1 MGRTSGGGGALK
13 EHAKIT
19 SPQTSAR
26 LPHLKTPS
34 MSAAPL
40 PIPPTWENIFDYGY
54 TRQQF
59 AELSAAVDAA
69 YAQGDV
75 FPTRENL
82 FRALELVQ
90 PGDVKIVILGQ
101 DPYPTPGNAHG
112 LSFSVPPTVRT
123 PASLK
128 AIYQS
133 LARSYPTWTSP
144 ASGHLEAWAHQ
155 GVLLLNLILSVRSGE
170 PMSHAKLGWQ
180 AFTLAALSLVQAE
193 SPFVVFMLWG
203 GKAETSAR
211 QHINTASHMILA
223 DQHPSP
229 LAQNRLPLDKKFAAN
244 NHFAEANRLL
254 IAHGRAPVDWTL

>member
-1 MGRTSGGGGALK
+1 MTSDATL
-13 EHAKIT
+13 
-19 SPQTSAR
+19 
-26 LPHLKTPS
+26 
-34 MSAAPL
+34 PL
-40 PIPPTWENIFDYGY
+40 PPAWETLFNHGY

-59 AELSAAVDAA
+59 AELTSAVDAA
-69 YAQGDV
+69 YAQGEV
-75 FPTRENL
+75 FPSRENL
-82 FRALELVQ
+82 FRALELVR
-90 PGDVKIVILGQ
+90 PADVKIVILGQ

-133 LARSYPTWTSP
+133 LARSFPGWTAP
-144 ASGHLEAWAHQ
+144 ASGHLEPWAHQ

-180 AFTLAALSLVQAE
+180 PFTQAVLRLVQAE

-203 GKAETSAR
+203 GKAEAAARAHIDTSR
-211 QHINTASHMILA
+211 HMILA

-229 LAQNRLPLDKKFAAN
+229 LAQNRLPPADKFAAN
-244 NHFAEANRLL
+244 DHFAEANRLL
-254 IAHGRAPVDWTL
+254 VAHGRLPVDWTL